1 MNVMALETLRDAA
14 GAMRAQTREEV
25 LARAQTL
32 VPVLAERSQACE
44 ELRCAP
50 AETVRDFVDHGLLRV
65 CQPARY
71 GGYDLGYDVL
81 CEVIQTLA
89 RGCGSQAWVYMVLA
103 DNPLKLSA
111 YDLQAQ
117 DDVWAQDSTQKLCVA
132 VSPVGRATQV
142 EGGVIWNGVHGFSSG
157 IDHADWVMCGG
168 YVYASDGKRGRGLM
182 ALMPTSDVSIID
194 DWQVMGLAGTGSK
207 SFEVKNVFVPT
218 HRTLDKKANDEGRAP
233 GTLFYSAPVTKLPRG
248 GVSAVSYTAVVVG
261 VAQGFLQN
269 FCEITSPRLS
279 REKSVAQNPGIQL
292 SVGQAAAEIEAAE
305 RMYLGA
311 IRETM
316 ETLARG
322 EEVSAHQHAQGK
334 RNACYA
340 AQLCLN
346 AVQRLYNIAGGRAL
360 HNSSVLQRQFRDC
373 FAAAA
378 HHSLVWESAA
388 MDYGKYVLGAD
399 RKD

>member
-1 MNVMALETLRDAA
+1 MATLTSIQGGK
-14 GAMRAQTREEV
+14 GAQRTTREDV
-25 LARAQTL
+25 LARAETL
-32 VPVLAERSQACE
+32 VPVLAARSEACE
-44 ELRCAP
+44 KLRRAP
-50 AETVRDFVDHGLLRV
+50 DETVRDYVESGLLRV
-65 CQPARY
+65 CQPSRY
-71 GGYDLGYDVL
+71 GGFDLGYDVL

-103 DNPLKLSA
+103 DNPLKLAA

-117 DDVWAQDSTQKLCVA
+117 DDVWAGDSTKKLCVA
-132 VSPVGRATQV
+132 VSPVGRAREV
-142 EGGVIWNGVHGFSSG
+142 DGGVVWNGLHGFSSG

-168 YVYASDGKRGRGLM
+168 YVYDDEGKRGRGLM
-182 ALMPTSDVSIID
+182 ALMPTSEIRIID
-194 DWQVMGLAGTGSK
+194 DWHVVGLAGSGSK
-207 SFEVKNVFVPT
+207 SFEVKDVFVPT
-218 HRTLDKKANDEGRAP
+218 HRTLDKAQNDAGESP
-233 GTLFYSAPVTKLPRG
+233 GMLFYDAPVMKLPRG

-269 FCEITSPRLS
+269 FYEITAPRTS
-279 REKSVAQNPGIQL
+279 REKSVAIQPGIQM

-305 RMYLGA
+305 RLYLGA

-316 ETLARG
+316 EALARDG
-322 EEVSAHQHAQGK
+322 KVSEHMHFQGK

-346 AVQRLYNIAGGRAL
+346 AVQRLFNIAGGRAL
-360 HNSSVLQRQFRDC
+360 YENSVLQRQFRDC

-388 MDYGKYVLGAD
+388 IEYGKHVLRAGQ
-399 RKD
+399 